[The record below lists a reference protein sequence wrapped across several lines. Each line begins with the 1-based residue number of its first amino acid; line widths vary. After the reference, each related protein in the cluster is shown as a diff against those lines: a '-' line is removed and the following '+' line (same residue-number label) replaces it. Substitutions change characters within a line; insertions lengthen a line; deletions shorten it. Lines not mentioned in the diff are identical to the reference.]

1 MKKSKKKT
9 ISDIERDV
17 KYCIDVLKL
26 NDEQMG
32 MVLRCTEELG
42 NFSVQYFM
50 EEFIL
55 DNLESPEH
63 ILRYADPN
71 YLKINWRLN

>member
-9 ISDIERDV
+9 ISDIERDI

-32 MVLRCTEELG
+32 MVLRCADELAK
-42 NFSVQYFM
+42 FSAQYCM

-55 DNLESPEH
+55 ENLESPEE

-71 YLKINWRLN
+71 YLKIDWRLN

>member
-1 MKKSKKKT
+1 
-9 ISDIERDV
+9 
-17 KYCIDVLKL
+17 
-26 NDEQMG
+26 

-55 DNLESPEH
+55 DNLEYPEE

-71 YLKINWRLN
+71 YLKIDWRLG

>member
-1 MKKSKKKT
+1 MKQSQKKT
-9 ISDIERDV
+9 ISDIERDIM
-17 KYCIDVLKL
+17 YCIEVLKL

-55 DNLESPEH
+55 ENLESPEE
-63 ILRYADPN
+63 ILRYADPD
-71 YLKINWRLN
+71 YLKINWRLG

>member
-1 MKKSKKKT
+1 MIKSKKKT
-9 ISDIERDV
+9 ISDIERDI

-26 NDEQMG
+26 NDEQMR
-32 MVLRCTEELG
+32 MVIRCAEELG

-55 DNLESPEH
+55 ENLESPEE
-63 ILRYADPN
+63 ILRYAVQN
-71 YLKINWRLN
+71 YLMIDCRLN

>member
-9 ISDIERDV
+9 ISDIERDI

-42 NFSVQYFM
+42 NFSVRYFM

-55 DNLESPEH
+55 ENLESPEE
-63 ILRYADPN
+63 ILRYADPD
-71 YLKINWRLN
+71 YLKINWRLG

>member
-9 ISDIERDV
+9 ISDIERDI
-17 KYCIDVLKL
+17 KYCIEVLKL

-32 MVLRCTEELG
+32 MVLRCTEEQG

-55 DNLESPEH
+55 DNLESPEE

-71 YLKINWRLN
+71 YLKIDWRLN

>member
-9 ISDIERDV
+9 ISDIERDI

-32 MVLRCTEELG
+32 MVLRCAEECG

-55 DNLESPEH
+55 ENLESPEE

-71 YLKINWRLN
+71 YLKIDWRLN